1 MSEHTLYSEEYLMDA
16 DQERSRLLRY
26 SIELERELMKMKRTD
41 KVLHEMEQ
49 RYLTLM
55 ESVVFVYIILTP
67 NGTFHVMNRRAE
79 EFFGFQ
85 LKFGTGVTLQSLS
98 ASGDVGE
105 VESALKEA
113 LTKTTHSI
121 LPLVRA
127 DGAWG
132 WLDMEFFPSTYQG
145 EPAIQI
151 IASDI
156 TALMKEKAE
165 KISASLPESGE
176 DPSYALQILNS
187 CPGLL
192 CFAVDKKGTLLYSTR
207 GYREIAKRFLGH
219 ECAAGFPYPVSLE
232 TSFDMDLQELIQDA
246 FLGNTTATPLVEKW
260 AGRINRWN
268 VTAAPLTSSSGE
280 ILGAIVHLAL
290 MTQHVDRETPLLLA
304 NHEKL
309 NAKEILH
316 NVADQFDASQVELLN
331 AIPRM
336 LCIVD
341 DKGLCV
347 EANDFF
353 LKTLKLG
360 REDIVGCAFAKL
372 ALEGDAVNERLS
384 ERLLYA
390 FQGKSFDDLEC
401 KVCTKDGEVLSL
413 GLKGTRLRWGIN
425 AMVLVSC
432 VDNTKLRRTEEQLKR
447 VSTTDVSTGVLN
459 RQGMERILGTEID
472 RASRYRGS
480 LSLIMLDIDGFRIL
494 NEQIGYASSDRI
506 LREVAAAIKARIR
519 NVDYLGRWGGDEF
532 TLLTPSPLATAFQ
545 LAEKLRDMVEHNPFG
560 ENRFLTLSAGVAEY
574 RKPIDVATLVAMAYD
589 AMTEAKRSG
598 GNRTVHARMEDRMGE
613 WTKEIAEQ
621 EPKKVTKL

>member
-1 MSEHTLYSEEYLMDA
+1 
-16 DQERSRLLRY
+16 
-26 SIELERELMKMKRTD
+26 MKMKRTE

-55 ESVVFVYIILTP
+55 ESAVFLFVVLTP
-67 NGTFHVMNRRAE
+67 AGIFHVMNRRAE

-85 LKFGTGVTLQSLS
+85 LKVGMDVTLQSLS
-98 ASGDVGE
+98 ASGDGGE
-105 VESALKEA
+105 VESALKDA
-113 LTKTTHSI
+113 LTANTRAI
-121 LPLVRA
+121 LPFVRP
-127 DGAWG
+127 DGTWG
-132 WLDMEFFPSTYQG
+132 WLNMEFFSSTYRG
-145 EPAIQI
+145 EPSILV
-151 IASDI
+151 IAFDI
-156 TALMKEKAE
+156 TALMKENADKV
-165 KISASLPESGE
+165 SVSPPESGE
-176 DPSYALQILNS
+176 SPPYALQILNS

-219 ECAAGFPYPVSLE
+219 ECVAGFPYPVSLE

-246 FLGNTTATPLVEKW
+246 FLGNTTAAPLVEKW

-268 VTAAPLTSSSGE
+268 VTAAPLTTSSGE
-280 ILGAIVHLAL
+280 IVGAIIHLAL

-309 NAKEILH
+309 DAKEILR

-336 LCIVD
+336 FCVVD

-347 EANDFF
+347 EANDCF
-353 LKTLKLG
+353 LKMLKLR
-360 REDIVGCAFAKL
+360 REDIVGRAFSSL
-372 ALEGDAVNERLS
+372 TLEGDASLS
-384 ERLLYA
+384 ERLLHA

-413 GLKGTRLRWGIN
+413 GLKGTRLRWGVD
-425 AMVLVSC
+425 AMMLISC

-459 RQGMERILGTEID
+459 RQGIERVLNTEIE
-472 RASRYRGS
+472 RVSRYRGS
-480 LSLIMLDIDGFRIL
+480 LSLIMLDIDGFRTL

-519 NVDYLGRWGGDEF
+519 SVDYLGRWSGDEF
-532 TLLTPSPLATAFQ
+532 MLLTPLPLEAASL
-545 LAEKLRDMVEHNPFG
+545 LAEKLRDMVQHNPFG
-560 ENRFLTLSAGVAEY
+560 ENRFLTLSAGIAEY
-574 RKPIDVATLVAMAYD
+574 RESMNMSALVAAAYD

-598 GNRTVHARMEDRMGE
+598 GNRAVQSRNQTQTQTQSQTQTQTQSQSQAQSRTRGEEWPRAAVWQEDN
-613 WTKEIAEQ
+613 K
-621 EPKKVTKL
+621 